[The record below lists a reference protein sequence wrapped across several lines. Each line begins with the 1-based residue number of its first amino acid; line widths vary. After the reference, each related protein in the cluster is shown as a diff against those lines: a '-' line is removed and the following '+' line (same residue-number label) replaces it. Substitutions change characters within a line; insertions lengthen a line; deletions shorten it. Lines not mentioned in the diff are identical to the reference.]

1 MKNQRNHRRGIALVW
16 LAICMIVFIGFVG
29 LGTDVGWLVL
39 SAQQLQTGADAA
51 ALAGARYVKVDHTLT
66 RDAAVAVGGDN
77 KAAGS
82 YLTLNRNDGNAPD
95 GDVVVG
101 RYDQNTNTFTPQL
114 EATNAVKV
122 VARRV
127 SGVGDGGVQLTF
139 GRAFNVDEVSLQRY
153 AIAVSSG
160 GTGAGMIVLCEPNVT
175 PPPPPD
181 SDCECA
187 LDLGGTSTSIDVS
200 GGAVQVNSPDEC
212 AVCNNGNSS
221 LNAPTLNV
229 AGESCWGGSGAY
241 PEEIN
246 EGAPP
251 IPDPLANLPE
261 PTQPLSPAPPPTGP
275 DDARIYSPGWYP
287 DGLEIGNGVTATFQP
302 GLYYIDNGFEMIGNL
317 TGNGVMLFIHTGEF
331 NLGTGTSQ
339 LTLSAMNPVDH
350 PDQMPDSATYEHV
363 TVFQSRYNYSEAR
376 IQGFPGTIQGTF
388 YFPRNHVEI
397 QGGSGAIG
405 NQLIAWTVEA
415 IGNAQVTINYDGSF
429 VSAGFDVYL
438 VE

>member
-66 RDAAVAVGGDN
+66 RNAAVAVGGDN

-160 GTGAGMIVLCEPNVT
+160 GTGAGMIVLCQPNVD
-175 PPPPPD
+175 PPAPPG
-181 SDCECA
+181 SDCVCA
-187 LDLGGTSTSIDVS
+187 LDVQGTSSGIDVS
-200 GGAVQVNSPDEC
+200 GGAVQVNSPDDC
-212 AVCNNGNSS
+212 AVCDTGNPD

-229 AGESCWGGSGAY
+229 AGTSCWNGNGAY
-241 PEEIN
+241 PEEVNI
-246 EGAPP
+246 GAPP
-251 IPDPLANLPE
+251 IPDPLAQLPE
-261 PTQPLSPAPPPTGP
+261 PEQPALSDTWNSSSGNL
-275 DDARIYSPGWYP
+275 RPGYYP
-287 DGLEIGNGVTATFQP
+287 NGIHIQNDTVQLDP
-302 GLYYIDNGFEMIGNL
+302 GLYFIDNGFEMKGNM
-317 TGNGVMLFIHTGEF
+317 TGAGVMLFIHTGSFE
-331 NLGTGTSQ
+331 LGTGTSL
-339 LTLSAMNPVDH
+339 LTLSAMNPVDY
-350 PDQMPDSATYEHV
+350 PELNPDSATYEHV
-363 TVFQSRYNYSEAR
+363 TVFQARDNYSAAD
-376 IQGFPGTIQGTF
+376 IQGFDGSIQGTF
-388 YFPRNHVEI
+388 YFPRNHVQI

-405 NQLIAWTVEA
+405 NQLIAWTVGVAGE
-415 IGNAQVTINYDGSF
+415 GDVTINYDGSF
-429 VSAGFDVYL
+429 ISAGFDVYL